1 MHRPDARFGM
11 ISESNGTGTFLDFQG
26 VLSANARSAEVG
38 ALTSLKCSWYKTQI
52 SHNMQTAMLHNN

>member
-11 ISESNGTGTFLDFQG
+11 ISESNRTGTFPDFQG

-38 ALTSLKCSWYKTQI
+38 ALTSLKCSW
-52 SHNMQTAMLHNN
+52 